1 MFRSGGS
8 LSSPF
13 LASFTLRFPGLLCG
27 YLFLRILYSFTLLS
41 LVPPFVFCLSV
52 DVFLSLCAYMSLCIS
67 LYVCVSRYIYFKNT
81 DYLLVKTALLF
92 SLENFQNCVVSR
104 GRLGS
109 QPPFVPPRH
118 PGNLPLAVSQGLPFM
133 FSR

>member
-1 MFRSGGS
+1 MVSPY
-8 LSSPF
+8 LSI
-13 LASFTLRFPGLLCG
+13 
-27 YLFLRILYSFTLLS
+27 YI
-41 LVPPFVFCLSV
+41 
-52 DVFLSLCAYMSLCIS
+52 
-67 LYVCVSRYIYFKNT
+67 YIYFKNT

-118 PGNLPLAVSQGLPFM
+118 PGNLALAISQGLSFM